1 MEQTVR
7 DFNSSGLVGESTA
20 CPVVVLVPLCVHA
33 RGGTDET
40 SEYGIPTWD
49 DVRRTC
55 VEVPVGCAMCV
66 TYYETYMYMFEGRG
80 GGEQHFH
87 ILFCVPP
94 PPPAVIP
101 PAASTFVRLGLKS
114 GHAHGDARLILKQ
127 M

>member
-66 TYYETYMYMFEGRG
+66 TYYETYMYMSEGEEGRG
-80 GGEQHFH
+80 ATFSY
-87 ILFCVPP
+87 LVLC
-94 PPPAVIP
+94 
-101 PAASTFVRLGLKS
+101 AAAAAGSHPSRGAYICTYDS
-114 GHAHGDARLILKQ
+114 GSKVGMLTEMHD
-127 M
+127 